1 MSETGEP
8 MPAKGLIRRDDRD
21 DAGFWHGRRVLL
33 TGHTG
38 FKGAWLYLW
47 LRSLGAE
54 VAGYALEPAF
64 EPSLWAIVGDALI
77 GAGGRS
83 IIGDIRDADRVRGVV
98 ADTQPQ
104 IVIHMAAQALVRE
117 SYRDPLA
124 TYATNVMGTANL
136 LEACRGT
143 PGLECIVIVTS
154 DKVYENLGIGRPFV
168 EEDRLG
174 GHDPYSNSK
183 ACAELVTG
191 SFRDSFFVDGPPI
204 ASVRAGN
211 VIGGGDWSP
220 DRLIP
225 DCVRALQT
233 GRPVT
238 LRYPDAVRPWQH
250 VLEPLSGYLA
260 MAKALVETPTTA
272 PRAVNFGPDP
282 ASFCRVHEVVDAF
295 SARFDGKPGWVRDGA
310 VHPAE
315 ARALTLSSNLAERS
329 LEWWPILCMEESLSW
344 TADWYRAHAM
354 GENMLTA
361 SRAQIARYQERS
373 LGARTANSAPPPSPP
388 ASPNTPVPP
397 STVGPGRDR

>member
-1 MSETGEP
+1 
-8 MPAKGLIRRDDRD
+8 MPAGATTPPDYRRDAR
-21 DAGFWHGRRVLL
+21 FWRGRRVLL

-54 VAGYALEPAF
+54 VMGYALEPAF
-64 EPSLWAIVGDALI
+64 EPSLWAIVGDAMI

-83 IIGDIRDADRVRGVV
+83 IIGDIRDAGKVRGVV
-98 ADTQPQ
+98 ADAQPQ

-124 TYATNVMGTANL
+124 TYATNVMGTAHL
-136 LEACRGT
+136 LEACRGSSH
-143 PGLECIVIVTS
+143 LECVVIVTS
-154 DKVYENLGIGRPFV
+154 DKVYENHGAGRPFV

-225 DCVRALQT
+225 DCVRALRM

-260 MAKALVETPTTA
+260 MAQALVETPGTS

-295 SARFDGKPGWVRDGA
+295 SARFDGKPGWERDRA

-315 ARALTLSSNLAERS
+315 AGALTLSSKLAERS
-329 LEWWPILCMEESLSW
+329 LEWRPILCIEDALSW

-361 SRAQIARYQERS
+361 SQAQIAHYQERS
-373 LGARTANSAPPPSPP
+373 LATRSS
-388 ASPNTPVPP
+388 
-397 STVGPGRDR
+397 DR